1 MAYDATRLSCAVNL
15 IGGQWRL
22 WTYLSADQ
30 FSDVDATDYFANA
43 YDAGMREG
51 DWVVVVEN
59 DTDPPNVTLAAVNA
73 IDADGNATVVAV
85 AFSGAASFTTLT
97 ASGATTLNG
106 NVFAGNAAADLV
118 GFYGA
123 TGVSQRASSVMATT
137 NIATSSDFGATQLAT
152 IQEIMN
158 TLNKLGLHKG
168 TA

>member
-22 WTYLSADQ
+22 WTYLSPDQ

-51 DWVVVVEN
+51 DWVVVIEN

-85 AFSGAASFTTLT
+85 GFSGAATFTNLT
-97 ASGATTLNG
+97 ATG
-106 NVFAGNAAADLV
+106 NVLLGNAAADLV

-123 TGVSQRASSVMATT
+123 TGISQRASSVMATT
-137 NIATSSDFGATQLAT
+137 NLASSSDFGATQLAWA
-152 IQEIMN
+152 QEITN
-158 TLNKLGLHKG
+158 TINQLGLHKG